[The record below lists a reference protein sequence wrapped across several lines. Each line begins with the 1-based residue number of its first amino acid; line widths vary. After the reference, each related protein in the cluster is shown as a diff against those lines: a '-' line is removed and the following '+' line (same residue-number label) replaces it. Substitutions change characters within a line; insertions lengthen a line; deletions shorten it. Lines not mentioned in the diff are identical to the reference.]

1 MRHILRIVGTA
12 LVLCLLLSGVWR
24 NLAIA
29 YQSPGSAPARI
40 GACVILNL
48 IALAALVAVFRRRHW
63 RAVLIYAAAFVLL
76 LTWSNSISASKD
88 KNWAADVEHGITGI
102 VDEDRLFVR
111 NVRNFSWRTEADYT
125 SGWEERTYNLSQSFS
140 TPLTRSIPC
149 L

>member
-29 YQSPGSAPARI
+29 YQSPGSAPVRI

-76 LTWSNSISASKD
+76 LAWSNSISASKD
-88 KNWAADVEHGITGI
+88 KNWAADVE
-102 VDEDRLFVR
+102 RMA
-111 NVRNFSWRTEADYT
+111 SPA
-125 SGWEERTYNLSQSFS
+125 
-140 TPLTRSIPC
+140 
-149 L
+149 